1 MRALILLCTVIIL
14 VYLIIPKYRH
24 PLLFH
29 NFVSPDERHY
39 IMDKARKVLK
49 PSTVSTDNTIKR
61 DVRQSETAWLSLE
74 DPKVRA
80 IVERCLAMTDRPI
93 DNCENLQVLR
103 YEEGGFYKPHQD
115 SIDGLDNKRMY
126 TFIIALNDG
135 YQGGATV
142 FPNIDRSY
150 RLKAGDVLF
159 FDTLDNYELIT
170 SKALHGGMPVNG
182 GEKWICNLWV
192 NKYPLTTKT

>member
-1 MRALILLCTVIIL
+1 MLVLLLAIIIV

-24 PLLFH
+24 PLVFH
-29 NFVSPDERHY
+29 DFVSPEERHH
-39 IMDKARKVLK
+39 IIEKARKELK
-49 PSTVSTDNTIKR
+49 PSTVSIDKVVKPN
-61 DVRQSETAWLSLE
+61 VRQSETAWLSLD
-74 DPKVRA
+74 DPVVRKIA
-80 IVERCLAMTDRPI
+80 ERCLAMTDRPI

-103 YEEGGFYKPHQD
+103 YEEGGFYRPHQD
-115 SIDGLDNKRMY
+115 TMKDQENKRMY

-142 FPNIDRSY
+142 FPNIGRAY
-150 RLKAGDVLF
+150 KLKAGDVLF
-159 FDTLDNYELIT
+159 FNTLDNYELMT